1 MMATT
6 IKLYVSTECGSCE
19 DVKTAVKN
27 KNYEVLGVSA
37 DLEMI
42 DIDTLADDFMF
53 AGTFPG
59 IPGALYGKRTCQL
72 FINDETQKLTI
83 DCSKD

>member
-6 IKLYVSTECGSCE
+6 VKLYVSTECGSCE

-42 DIDTLADDFMF
+42 DIDTIADDYIF
-53 AGTFPG
+53 ANFPG
-59 IPGALYGKRTCQL
+59 LPGAAYGERTCEL
-72 FINDETQKLTI
+72 SFNEETQKLTI

>member
-6 IKLYVSTECGSCE
+6 VKLYVSTECGSCE

-37 DLEMI
+37 DIEMI
-42 DIDTLADDFMF
+42 DIDDLADDYIIP
-53 AGTFPG
+53 GLFPG
-59 IPGALYGKRTCQL
+59 VPGASYDKRTCEL
-72 FINDETQKLTI
+72 SFNEKTRKLTV